1 MGNISSVAGNGYYNS
16 VSQIASGTKL
26 GSAADGAAELAIAEK
41 ETAQVNGLNMG
52 QRNAE
57 DGKSLLKTAD
67 GAMGNIADSLTRI
80 RELAVQASNTAIL
93 SDEDRRMIQDE
104 VDQLK
109 QGISDIANNTE
120 FNKKKLLDGSYSDGF
135 IATGANGSGV
145 TLDIGNATLQALGIE
160 DFDVTG
166 DFSVQT
172 IDKALGMVSS
182 DRSTIGAQSNS
193 LEYSV
198 SYNSEA
204 AINLNAAASRL
215 KDTDLAADHQ
225 AGKFTVLSREAYL
238 DLVVSCLEHLS
249 PEIVVHRITGDG
261 PKTLLIAPLWSSR
274 KREVLNALHHKMEDT
289 WQGRCFVSD

>member
-1 MGNISSVAGNGYYNS
+1 MYKMKISNIRSGKEGHDMGNISSVAGNGYYNS

-80 RELAVQASNTAIL
+80 WELAVQASNTAIL

-215 KDTDLAADHQ
+215 KDTDLAETATEMSKKKLLQTYQLLMQKKQQDQ
-225 AGKFTVLSREAYL
+225 ERQKFSL
-238 DLVVSCLEHLS
+238 
-249 PEIVVHRITGDG
+249 
-261 PKTLLIAPLWSSR
+261 
-274 KREVLNALHHKMEDT
+274 
-289 WQGRCFVSD
+289 FF